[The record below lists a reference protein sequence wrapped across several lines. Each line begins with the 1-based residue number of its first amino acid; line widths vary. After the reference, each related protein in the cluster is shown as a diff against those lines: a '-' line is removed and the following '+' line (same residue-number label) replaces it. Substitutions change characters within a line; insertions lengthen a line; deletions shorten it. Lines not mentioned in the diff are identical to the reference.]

1 MIRGGIG
8 MADISDLF
16 ESAKCVLVLE
26 GVEKPGNLGA
36 CLRTACAAGV
46 DAVILAD
53 SRVDPYSPNVIRNST
68 GALFEIPLISAR
80 SEELLRS
87 FKNTG
92 RKVYVTNL
100 HEDAASMFHVKWSN
114 KCAIV
119 LGEEANGLSE
129 TWNASNFE
137 NVIIPMDGETI
148 DSLNVSVSA
157 ALLMY
162 HWKSQQ

>member
-1 MIRGGIG
+1 
-8 MADISDLF
+8 
-16 ESAKCVLVLE
+16 
-26 GVEKPGNLGA
+26 
-36 CLRTACAAGV
+36 
-46 DAVILAD
+46 
-53 SRVDPYSPNVIRNST
+53 
-68 GALFEIPLISAR
+68 
-80 SEELLRS
+80 
-87 FKNTG
+87 
-92 RKVYVTNL
+92 
-100 HEDAASMFHVKWSN
+100 MFHVKWPN

-119 LGEEANGLSE
+119 LGEEASVLSE